1 MYSCAQVSSIVK
13 QEMSEAVLLY
23 RAEYNSSTTTML
35 GDKFNDNTSTSAF
48 SGSVIQPLGME
59 REELRV
65 FHWVLL
71 LVFLSVFV
79 AGVLL
84 ILGIWKVNKQLQART
99 TVPLL
104 WSKGLAVYSTV
115 VCMYIKDVV
124 L

>member
-1 MYSCAQVSSIVK
+1 M
-13 QEMSEAVLLY
+13 VLLY

-35 GDKFNDNTSTSAF
+35 GGKFNDNTSTSAF

-59 REELRV
+59 GEELRV

-79 AGVLL
+79 AGILL
-84 ILGIWKVNKQLQART
+84 IFGIWKVNKQLQTRT

-104 WSKGLAVYSTV
+104 CSKGLAVYSTWS
-115 VCMYIKDVV
+115 CMYI
-124 L
+124 